1 MVMTIFAGFSLWLSS
16 GNPKYVFWLGALA
29 MAQIAIIFT
38 GILGLLVKR
47 VLTLSRTQFSVSD
60 FDPDDELIPR
70 SDAVS
75 AVEEAVQSVPEVT
88 TNGLTDQSS
97 GRNQ

>member
-1 MVMTIFAGFSLWLSS
+1 
-16 GNPKYVFWLGALA
+16 

-47 VLTLSRTQFSVSD
+47 ALTLSRTQFSVSD

-70 SDAVS
+70 SDAVE
-75 AVEEAVQSVPEVT
+75 AVEEAVQSVPKV
-88 TNGLTDQSS
+88 NGITDQSS

>member
-1 MVMTIFAGFSLWLSS
+1 
-16 GNPKYVFWLGALA
+16 

-47 VLTLSRTQFSVSD
+47 RLSLSRTEFKVSD
-60 FDPDDELIPR
+60 FDSSSEELIPR
-70 SDAVS
+70 SDAVE

-88 TNGLTDQSS
+88 NGTTDKP
-97 GRNQ
+97 RRRYK